1 MHNGYLVA
9 PANGKSKKKCLI
21 IIWKLLVNIW
31 LLLVILKN
39 FFHKKLAT
47 LCKAKIKIRKNTLC
61 IRMQLIKMVKSC
73 IEFNSQKRKATRE
86 NGGKD
91 KKL

>member
-1 MHNGYLVA
+1 M
-9 PANGKSKKKCLI
+9 
-21 IIWKLLVNIW
+21 NIR

-47 LCKAKIKIRKNTLC
+47 LFKAKIKIRKNTLC
-61 IRMQLIKMVKSC
+61 IRMQLIKMVKSY
-73 IEFNSQKRKATRE
+73 IEFNTQKRKATRK

-91 KKL
+91 RKS